1 MIYLYALTEPDPNAV
16 LKAVEGCEG
25 VTGPLE
31 ATAVDAV
38 SLLWSHCVTDEILPR
53 RRLLLRHA
61 RILEAA
67 MRAGPLLPM
76 RFGMLAA
83 DFDEA
88 REAVLAAGD
97 RVHAEIGRLG
107 NRAEFGVRVEI
118 DAAAALD
125 AVLAD
130 DPALGAERDGLSQV
144 NNPNRQASIAFG
156 QKLGERLGERQKAAQ
171 KALLGTLKETYDKYI
186 LKAPELD
193 TEVLR
198 AEFLLPPEEEE
209 AFARAVEDAVNACPL
224 TARAMP
230 EIRLLGPSPAYNFVE
245 LKLDTERRGAA

>member
-1 MIYLYALTEPDPNAV
+1 MIYLYALTEPDPGAV
-16 LKAVEGCEG
+16 LTAVEGCEG

-31 ATAVDAV
+31 ATSIGTVT
-38 SLLWSHCVTDEILPR
+38 LLWSTCDDEEILPR

-83 DFDEA
+83 DLDEA
-88 REAVLAAGD
+88 QEAILAAGG
-97 RVHAEIGRLG
+97 RVRAEIGRLG
-107 NRAEFGVRVEI
+107 NRAEFGVRVAV

-130 DPALGAERDGLSQV
+130 DPTLGAERDSLSQSAS
-144 NNPNRQASIAFG
+144 PNRQASIAFG
-156 QKLGERLGERQKAAQ
+156 QKLGERLGEHQKAAQ
-171 KALLGTLKETYDKYI
+171 KALLAALKGSYSSYI

-209 AFARAVEDAVNACPL
+209 AFAKAVEGAVNDCPL